1 MISNQ
6 ILQDTIDGIKSI
18 TRVDLCVMDTEGKP
32 LASTLDN
39 VEEYESAVLV
49 FAESLA
55 ESQALQGYQFFKV
68 FDDNQLEYIILVKGE
83 TDDEYMI
90 GKIAAFQIQNLLVA
104 YKERFDKDNFIK
116 NLLLD
121 NLLLVDIYNRAK
133 KLHIETDVRR
143 AVFIIE
149 TQHEKDTNALETV
162 KSIFSAKTKDF
173 ITAVDEKNIILVK
186 EVKTNES
193 YEDLEKTA
201 QVIVDMLNT
210 EAMTQVHVAFG
221 TIVNEIKEVSRSY
234 KEAKMA
240 LDVGKIF
247 YNDKTVVA
255 YNKLGI
261 GRLIYQLPLPLCKMF
276 IKEIFE
282 GRSPDDFDDETLITI
297 NKFFENSL
305 NVSETSRQLYIHRNT
320 LVYRLDKLQKSTNL
334 DLRVFEDAITFKIAL
349 MVVKYMKYMETMDF

>member
-6 ILQDTIDGIKSI
+6 ILQDTIDGIKAI
-18 TRVDLCVMDTEGKP
+18 TRIDLCVMDTEGKP
-32 LASTLDN
+32 LASTLDA
-39 VEEYESAVLV
+39 VEEYKEAVLV

-68 FDDNQLEYIILVKGE
+68 FDENQLEYIILVKGE
-83 TDDEYMI
+83 TDDVYMV
-90 GKIAAFQIQNLLVA
+90 GKMAAFQVQNLLIA

-143 AVFIIE
+143 CVFIVE
-149 TQHEKDTNALETV
+149 TKNDRDNNAFETV
-162 KSIFSAKTKDF
+162 RNIFSAKTRDF
-173 ITAVDEKNIILVK
+173 ITAVDEKNIIVVK
-186 EVKTNES
+186 EVADNEG
-193 YEDLEKTA
+193 YDELNKTA
-201 QVIVDMLNT
+201 EVIVNLFRADAEND
-210 EAMTQVHVAFG
+210 VHVAYG

-234 KEAKMA
+234 KEARMA

-247 YNDKTVVA
+247 FEEKDVIA
-255 YNKLGI
+255 YSTLGI
-261 GRLIYQLPLPLCKMF
+261 GRLIYQLPIPLCKMF
-276 IKEIFE
+276 IKEIFD
-282 GRSPDDFDDETLITI
+282 GKSPDDFDEETLTTI

-320 LVYRLDKLQKSTNL
+320 LVYRLDKLQKYTGL

-349 MVVKYMKYMETMDF
+349 MVVKYMKYMESLDY